1 MKAKH
6 IKQVILFSVIKKTAG
21 GKEPFNSF
29 ARLLI
34 SMFYLSLD
42 FFLKIWTKIK
52 ALKLRLHF
60 RYSLFLKI
68 KQLIG
73 KYFW

>member
-1 MKAKH
+1 MFFYIKAKH
-6 IKQVILFSVIKKTAG
+6 IKQVILFSVIKKTAR
-21 GKEPFNSF
+21 GKESCNCF

-34 SMFYLSLD
+34 SMFHLSLD

-60 RYSLFLKI
+60 RYTVF
-68 KQLIG
+68 
-73 KYFW
+73 F